1 MNNILR
7 EVADQEFHFIPLRG
21 SYNIGIDI
29 SEEKKGIGRTE
40 DKNRIQFDFDEGKKL
55 IPLFK
60 KYLDIEVQCQGVFL
74 YSGKGSGIGWHTDED
89 RPGDRYYL
97 IHCDQADKSYFQLGE
112 QIFWDKEGWNINHFN
127 SGMEHRV
134 VNLGCTRLSI
144 GFKKLN

>member
-1 MNNILR
+1 MDNILK
-7 EVADQEFHFIPLRG
+7 EVAEQEFHFIPLRG
-21 SYNIGIDI
+21 SYNIGINI

-74 YSGKGSGIGWHTDED
+74 YSGKGSGIGWHTDAD
-89 RPGDRYYL
+89 RSGDRYYL
-97 IHCDQADKSYFQLGE
+97 IYCDRANCSYFQIE
-112 QIFWDKEGWNINHFN
+112 EKIIWDKEGWNINYFN
-127 SGMEHRV
+127 SGKEHRV